1 MNPGLLKHPVRI
13 ERPASGADDLG
24 QPLEGW
30 TRVGV
35 CFARRL
41 RSKATA
47 EEVIADRETEGQS
60 AVFRAR
66 TRPFVGWYR
75 DGDRLVEPSRNGLPE
90 VIWRITGWTEVE
102 GSNGMFVDVTA
113 KELARHNRET
123 AHDDI

>member
-47 EEVIADRETEGQS
+47 EGVIADRETEGQS
-60 AVFRAR
+60 AVFRVR
-66 TRPFVGWYR
+66 TRPFIGWYR
-75 DGDRLVEPSRNGLPE
+75 DGDRLVELARNGLPE
-90 VIWRITGWTEVE
+90 MAWKVTGWNEAE
-102 GSNGMFVDVTA
+102 GTNGMFVDVSTQS
-113 KELARHNRET
+113 LNNS
-123 AHDDI
+123 